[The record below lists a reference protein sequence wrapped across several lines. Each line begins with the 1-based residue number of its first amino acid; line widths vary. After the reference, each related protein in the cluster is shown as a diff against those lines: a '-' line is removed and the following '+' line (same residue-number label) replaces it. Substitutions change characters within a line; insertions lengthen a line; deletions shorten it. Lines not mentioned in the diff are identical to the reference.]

1 MWTKKL
7 EKAFNEQL
15 VAELN
20 SAYVY
25 LGIAAYFDATGLEG
39 FAHWMKVQA
48 KEETEHAAKFYDF
61 ILSRRGEVTLGKLDG
76 PKVGFASALEAF
88 NAALAH
94 EQMITG
100 RINDLLDLARKEKD
114 PASEQFLMWFVE
126 EQVEE
131 EDSVRKVI
139 DKLELVGDSSNGLF
153 MMDRELARRGA

>member
-76 PKVGFASALEAF
+76 PKVGFGSALEAF

>member
-48 KEETEHAAKFYDF
+48 KEETEHAAKFYEF
-61 ILSRRGEVTLGKLDG
+61 ILSRRSEVTLGKLDG
-76 PKVGFASALEAF
+76 PKVGYASALEAF
-88 NAALAH
+88 KAALAH

-131 EDSVRKVI
+131 EDSVQKVI

-153 MMDRELARRGA
+153 MMDRELGRRGA